1 MRKLPPF
8 SALRAFESAVRCGTF
23 AAAAN
28 DLLLTPTAISHQVRK
43 LEEHLGVRLFHRV
56 GRHVI
61 VTDAGRRY
69 YAALGEAFDQVASA
83 TTEIIANGKSDTLS
97 VHAAPSFATL
107 WLTPR
112 LSQFVGTYPEI
123 DVRVSSSARG
133 ADLFQDFDIDIQ
145 YALPVGPGLVAI
157 PLIEETI
164 VPMCAPGL
172 AMGVRPIRSP
182 ADLKGYPLI
191 HSDGCAVH
199 WDDWLKRHPGLHLNL
214 GHGPHFDRSFM
225 SIAAAIDALGVCLDS
240 TFLARDALANGKLV
254 KPFGDDG
261 PTITEHRIVFLKTKA
276 HLPKVRTFVDWV
288 KSIVRGQGSLGLP
301 ELDET
306 RQA

>member
-28 DLLLTPTAISHQVRK
+28 DLLLTSTAISHQVRN
-43 LEEHLGVRLFHRV
+43 LERHLGVRLFHRI
-56 GRHVI
+56 GRRVI
-61 VTDAGRRY
+61 VTDAGRHY
-69 YAALGEAFDQVASA
+69 YAALGDAFDQVAVA
-83 TTEIIANGKSDTLS
+83 TAEIIANGKSDTLS
-97 VHAAPSFATL
+97 VHTAPSFATL

-112 LSQFVGTYPEI
+112 LSQFVGAYPEI

-157 PLIEETI
+157 PLVEETI
-164 VPMCAPGL
+164 VPLCSPSLANGL
-172 AMGVRPIRSP
+172 RPIRAP

-199 WDDWLKRHPGLHLNL
+199 WGDWLKRHPGLHLDL

-225 SIAAAIDALGVCLDS
+225 SIAAAIDSLGICLES
-240 TFLARDALANGKLV
+240 TFLAREALATGRLV

-288 KSIVRGQGSLGLP
+288 TAIVRDQSPTSWPAAG
-301 ELDET
+301 
-306 RQA
+306 

>member
-43 LEEHLGVRLFHRV
+43 LEQHLGVRLFHRV
-56 GRHVI
+56 GRRVI
-61 VTDAGRRY
+61 VTDAGRHY
-69 YAALGEAFDQVASA
+69 YAALSDSFDQVANA
-83 TTEIIANGKSDTLS
+83 TAEIVANGKSDTLS

-112 LSQFVGTYPEI
+112 LSKFVGAYPEI
-123 DVRVSSSARG
+123 DVRVSSSARPV
-133 ADLFQDFDIDIQ
+133 DLLQDDFDIDIQ
-145 YALPVGPGLVAI
+145 YAMPIRQGVEVI

-172 AMGVRPIRSP
+172 VEGVKPIRKY
-182 ADLKGYPLI
+182 ADLQKHTLI

-199 WDDWLKRHPGLHLNL
+199 WDDWLKRHPDVHLNL
-214 GHGPHFDRSFM
+214 AHGPHFDRSFM
-225 SIAAAIDALGVCLDS
+225 SIAAAIDALGVCFES
-240 TFLARDALANGKLV
+240 TFLARDALAEGKLV

-261 PTITEHRIVFLKTKA
+261 PTITEHRIVFQRSKS
-276 HLPKVRTFVDWV
+276 HLPKIRTFVDWV
-288 KSIVRGQGSLGLP
+288 TAIVR
-301 ELDET
+301 E
-306 RQA
+306 